1 MSSSSSSEGAILALD
16 KYEESSDNEESRRT
30 EHFIQ
35 SAAAASDFPSYK
47 NSSDEA
53 EDRMIGLLN
62 SSQHARKSKSM
73 HSGFVIEHK
82 LEYNDGNV
90 RSDIRQNYDPEAY
103 KRVAREVDPSMSL
116 LNKDLTHT

>member
-73 HSGFVIEHK
+73 HSSFVIEHK

-90 RSDIRQNYDPEAY
+90 RSDPEAH